1 MTCLLNPLLLN
12 MELLDEVDQVHSA
25 PPRVA
30 GHVSYLENELNLV
43 KVKNEELKD
52 EVLTLQAKLDVSQ
65 GGVSCIKDQSSS
77 SKVITTLVWTNYFIS
92 LPPPLLLLLKSLFL
106 LHFSC
111 FWFRHKLFLHVSVL
125 LSILV

>member
-43 KVKNEELKD
+43 KVQNEELKD

-65 GGVSCIKDQSSS
+65 GGVLCIKDQLI
-77 SKVITTLVWTNYFIS
+77 K
-92 LPPPLLLLLKSLFL
+92 
-106 LHFSC
+106 
-111 FWFRHKLFLHVSVL
+111 
-125 LSILV
+125 